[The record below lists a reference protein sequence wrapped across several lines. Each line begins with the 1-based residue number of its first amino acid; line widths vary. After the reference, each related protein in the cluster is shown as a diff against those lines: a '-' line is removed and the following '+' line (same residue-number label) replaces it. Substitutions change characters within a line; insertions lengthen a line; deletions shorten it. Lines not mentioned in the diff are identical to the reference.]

1 METENKKLVAVKRL
15 AKTQC
20 ANFQGFNS
28 CVFYTKCKY
37 YQEKPERCKYF
48 ENWVL
53 PGDSSIESKY
63 MDLFNLTKPKQNK
76 RKERRK

>member
-28 CVFYTKCKY
+28 CVFYDKCKY
-37 YQEKPERCKYF
+37 YLEQPERCKYF
-48 ENWVL
+48 EGWVL
-53 PGDSSIESKY
+53 PGDPGIESKY
-63 MDLFNLTKPKQNK
+63 MDLFNLSKPEP
-76 RKERRK
+76 RKGRRK